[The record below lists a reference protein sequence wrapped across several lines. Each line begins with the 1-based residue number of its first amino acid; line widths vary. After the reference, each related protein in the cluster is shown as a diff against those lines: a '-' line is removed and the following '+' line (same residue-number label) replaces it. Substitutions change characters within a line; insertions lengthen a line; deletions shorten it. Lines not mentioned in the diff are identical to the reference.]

1 MSQDYL
7 VTSNVPWFRNDADRV
22 IRNIARATFG
32 HEIPMDPGDLFRP
45 PVVQDAES
53 RHGVD
58 VAYERISRWSYINEQ
73 PGGDLEHPNNVFHI
87 GFMPR
92 VRPAQGQFP
101 TQGFNLG
108 SYVQDNTPS
117 IFVGATR
124 YTRNAQGRL
133 TLWERRLSR
142 ATQHRF
148 QYEIFAF
155 GGIDVNHVLGNT
167 HEYANQNEIAF
178 PGGIRPQFIRSAREF
193 RGAQLVAIWDN
204 PRFDPSAN
212 GQHAPH
218 WDQLPHVIRGVQ
230 VPVYFFT
237 QRDQGNLPA
246 IQHPEHHHD
255 ELSRR
260 RRDSGINEDE
270 NDGMRGP
277 GEQIVDNLLESM
289 AIPRIRRA
297 SFLDPRGNGNA
308 YFFVGNQYAVINV
321 RPGTTD
327 DVLVNGPK
335 PILGNWASLVRA
347 RFGNVDAI
355 LPNPA
360 SPIYEAYFFFGT
372 QYVLINTRLGSTDDY
387 IINGPKD
394 IANEWPS
401 LRQAGF
407 SSVDAVLPNPRNIG
421 EAYFFSGIRYALI
434 RINPGTNNDYIVN
447 GPKFIANEWPSLR
460 QAGFTTIDSVLRNP
474 ANSEEAYFFSGSQY
488 ALINIKPGSNNDYI
502 VNGPKTVADN
512 WHSLNKA
519 AFY

>member
-7 VTSNVPWFRNDADRV
+7 ITSNVPWFRNDADRV
-22 IRNIARATFG
+22 IRNIARATWG
-32 HEIPMDPGDLFRP
+32 QEIAMDRGDMFRP
-45 PVVQDAES
+45 PVTEDAES
-53 RHGVD
+53 RRGVP
-58 VAYERISRWSYINEQ
+58 VAYERISRWSYVNEQ

-92 VRPAQGQFP
+92 VQPAQGQFP
-101 TQGFNLG
+101 TQAFNLG

-133 TLWERRLSR
+133 TLWERRLTQ
-142 ATQHRF
+142 ATWHRF

-167 HEYANQNEIAF
+167 HRHASQNEIAF
-178 PGGIRPQFIRSAREF
+178 PGGIMPQFIRSAREF
-193 RGAQLVAIWDN
+193 QGTQLVAIWDN

-246 IQHPEHHHD
+246 IQHPDHHHD

-270 NDGMRGP
+270 TDALHGP
-277 GEQIVDNLLESM
+277 GEQTVDNLIE
-289 AIPRIRRA
+289 ATPFPRLSRTC
-297 SFLDPRGNGNA
+297 FLDPRGNGNA
-308 YFFVGNQYAVINV
+308 YFFVGNQYALIKV

-327 DVLVNGPK
+327 DVLLDGPK
-335 PILGNWASLVRA
+335 SILGHSAALLRA

-360 SPIYEAYFFFGT
+360 SWVEAYFFLGT
-372 QYVLINTRLGSTDDY
+372 QYALINTSAGSTGDY
-387 IINGPKD
+387 IRNGPKS

-401 LRQAGF
+401 LNQAGF
-407 SSVDAVLPNPRNIG
+407 ATVDAVLPNPADKSQ
-421 EAYFFSGIRYALI
+421 AYFFSGTRYALI
-434 RINPGTNNDYIVN
+434 KINPWSNDDYIAI
-447 GPKFIANEWPSLR
+447 GPNFIADEWPSLR
-460 QAGFTTIDSVLRNP
+460 KAGFTTIDLALTNP
-474 ANSEEAYFFSGSQY
+474 ANTDEAYFFSGSRY
-488 ALINIKPGSNNDYI
+488 VLINVKPGSNNDYI
-502 VNGPKTVADN
+502 VDGPKPVADN
-512 WHSLNKA
+512 WSSLKKA
-519 AFY
+519 GFY